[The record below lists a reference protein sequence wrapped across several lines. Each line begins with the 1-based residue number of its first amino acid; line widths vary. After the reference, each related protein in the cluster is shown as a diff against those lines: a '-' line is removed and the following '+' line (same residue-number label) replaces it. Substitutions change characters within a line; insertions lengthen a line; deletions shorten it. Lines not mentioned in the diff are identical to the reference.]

1 MKIESI
7 MIDIKFY
14 TALKYTNY
22 LTLIHFDLIFF
33 LFLFFTSNLDV
44 NRIYR
49 PHSEC
54 IQLKK
59 RWFQA

>member
-7 MIDIKFY
+7 MIDNTFY

-33 LFLFFTSNLDV
+33 YSYLFLQQILTPTEFIGL
-44 NRIYR
+44 
-49 PHSEC
+49 
-54 IQLKK
+54 IQN
-59 RWFQA
+59 AYN

>member
-33 LFLFFTSNLDV
+33 YSYFLRQILTSTEFIGL
-44 NRIYR
+44 
-49 PHSEC
+49 
-54 IQLKK
+54 IQY
-59 RWFQA
+59 AYN